1 MPTFDP
7 DAKPVGPDDWYEPVA
22 NDGADGADGAE
33 EWANEPVFAEED
45 APRRPGFLTWIAG
58 GAVLALIVLALIWGV
73 SGIGR
78 VEPTATP
85 TATQIKVFQ
94 ATPTPTVLAG
104 VVMTPTASL
113 PITGTEATATPAP
126 IVGAQIRV
134 GGRVRIINAD
144 PEGISMRFGPGQNN
158 QRMTTL
164 HDGVELTVME
174 PPSGYADPYPTT
186 ADGFTWWRLRQDDGT
201 IGWAAENWL
210 QPIN

>member
-1 MPTFDP
+1 MLTSDP
-7 DAKPVGPDDWYEPVA
+7 DEKPAGPDDWYEPVA
-22 NDGADGADGAE
+22 DDGADGAE
-33 EWANEPVFAEED
+33 KWADAPVFAEEG
-45 APRRPGFLTWIAG
+45 APRRPGLLAWVAG

-73 SGIGR
+73 GGIGR

-104 VVMTPTASL
+104 AIMTPTASL
-113 PITGTEATATPAP
+113 PITATAETPTPAP
-126 IVGAQIRV
+126 IVGARIRV

-144 PEGISMRFGPGQNN
+144 PEGISFRFGPGQDNI
-158 QRMTTL
+158 RITTL

-174 PPSGYADPYPTT
+174 PPPGYPDPYPTT
-186 ADGFTWWRLRQDDGT
+186 ADGFTWWRLRQEDGT

>member
-1 MPTFDP
+1 MPSYDP
-7 DAKPVGPDDWYEPVA
+7 DETPAAPDEWNEPA
-22 NDGADGADGAE
+22 ADDGADGAE
-33 EWANEPVFAEED
+33 EWADEPVFAEEG
-45 APRRPGFLTWIAG
+45 APRRPGLLAWVAG

-85 TATQIKVFQ
+85 TATLITVFQ
-94 ATPTPTVLAG
+94 ATTTPTALAG
-104 VVMTPTASL
+104 AVMTPTAGL
-113 PITGTEATATPAP
+113 PITGTAATPTPAP
-126 IVGAQIRV
+126 IVAAQIRV

-144 PEGISMRFGPGQNN
+144 PEGISVRFGAGQDN

-174 PPSGYADPYPTT
+174 PAAGYTDPYPTT
-186 ADGFTWWRLRQDDGT
+186 ADGFTWWRIRMDDGT
-201 IGWAAENWL
+201 IGWVASNWL

>member
-1 MPTFDP
+1 MPTSDP
-7 DAKPVGPDDWYEPVA
+7 DEKPVGPDDWYEPVA
-22 NDGADGADGAE
+22 DDGADGAE
-33 EWANEPVFAEED
+33 KWADEPVFAEEGG
-45 APRRPGFLTWIAG
+45 PRRPGFLAWIAG
-58 GAVLALIVLALIWGV
+58 GAVLALIVLALIWGI
-73 SGIGR
+73 GGFGR

-104 VVMTPTASL
+104 AIMTPTASL
-113 PITGTEATATPAP
+113 PITGTAATPTPAP

-144 PEGISMRFGPGQNN
+144 PEGISFRFGPGQTN
-158 QRMTTL
+158 QRITTL
-164 HDGVELTVME
+164 NDGVELTVME
-174 PPSGYADPYPTT
+174 PPPGYPDPYPTA